1 MARTNEVLDL
11 GFHGET
17 RRQRKARLTR
27 WHKEFGNRI
36 TTETKRVEELNLPR
50 QAYRR
55 GGEGVSE
62 NFQERSYLDIRA
74 HRASTRVF
82 ASAYPFLAQGSLGH
96 EGVYIGQET
105 SGGGAFCADPWEW
118 YNKGY
123 VDGTSIVLI
132 GTVGTGKS
140 TCAKSLVARLIQHGR
155 KAAICSDLK
164 GEWGKL
170 ARFLKGGVISVG
182 PGKDTRIN
190 PLDEGNRPKHDSAGN
205 PMADQMWAAI
215 VRTRR
220 LALLTTLVGIL
231 LNARDL
237 EPEEHTALVRSV
249 DAAVAAEG
257 PVTIPEV
264 VHHLRNPSPSVESEV
279 GENGRRLYH
288 ALSRCLDGDLAGMFD
303 GESTERFD
311 ADLPIMVI
319 DTSAL
324 KGASAQARKITNAC
338 TAAWVEAAVTSPDA
352 GQRILV
358 YEEGWDSMSD
368 PYSLA
373 RMVEQWKLAREY
385 GIANLLIM
393 HKVADSDMA
402 GDAGSQTQAMAKSLL
417 TDAEIRIVYRQKPD
431 ALKATQEAF
440 GLSDA
445 ETDKVRRLPKG
456 HGLWKIADKYS
467 YIVNNIMT
475 EAEIPV
481 FNTDARM
488 HTDFGNGEYDAA

>member
-1 MARTNEVLDL
+1 MAKVTDVLDL
-11 GFHGET
+11 GFDTKESNRK
-17 RRQRKARLTR
+17 RRKRLRKWA
-27 WHKEFGNRI
+27 HENQSEIHAGSDKAED
-36 TTETKRVEELNLPR
+36 LNLPR
-50 QAYRR
+50 QAYGR
-55 GGEGVSE
+55 GGDRLSE
-62 NFQERSYLDIRA
+62 NFRERSYLDIRA

-82 ASAYPFLAQGSLGH
+82 AAAFPFLSQGSLGH
-96 EGVYIGQET
+96 EGAYMGQDV

-118 YNKGY
+118 YNKGHI
-123 VDGTSIVLI
+123 DGTSMILI

-140 TCAKSLVARLIQHGR
+140 TCAKSLVTRLVQSGR

-164 GEWGKL
+164 GEWVKV
-170 ARFLKGGVISVG
+170 ARFLGGGVISVG
-182 PGKDTRIN
+182 PGKKTRIN
-190 PLDEGNRPKHDSAGN
+190 PLDEGTRPTRDSEGH
-205 PMADQMWAAI
+205 PMKDEMWAAI

-231 LNARDL
+231 LNAREL

-249 DAAVAAEG
+249 DAAVAGDG
-257 PVTIPEV
+257 PVTLPEV
-264 VHHLRNPSPSVESEV
+264 VHHLRNPTPAVAAEV
-279 GENGRRLYH
+279 GENGQRLYH

-311 ADLPIMVI
+311 SELPIMVI
-319 DTSAL
+319 DTRAL
-324 KGASAQARKITNAC
+324 KGASVQARKITNAC

-431 ALKATQEAF
+431 ALAATQEAF
-440 GLSDA
+440 GLTDA
-445 ETDKVRRLPKG
+445 ETKKVRSLPKG
-456 HGLWKIADKYS
+456 HGLWKIADKFS

-481 FNTDARM
+481 FNTDERM
-488 HTDFGNGEYDAA
+488 KTETGSGN